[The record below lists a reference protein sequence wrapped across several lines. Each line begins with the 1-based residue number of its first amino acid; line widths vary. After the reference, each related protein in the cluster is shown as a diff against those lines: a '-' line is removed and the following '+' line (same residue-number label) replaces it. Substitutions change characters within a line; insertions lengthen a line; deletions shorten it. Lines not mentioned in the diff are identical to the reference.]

1 MPFILFANMLH
12 LKSLD
17 SNTAWYMYT
26 GVITG
31 YDKMLILLM
40 LEYLT
45 IKIELEHEGQTL
57 QQDLFLL
64 LTQSL
69 FTVT

>member
-17 SNTAWYMYT
+17 SNTTWYMYT

-45 IKIELEHEGQTL
+45 IKLELEHEGQTL